1 MLLHK
6 HELYTHGQLKEMGF
20 NTRSPLNV
28 KRYPSSRATNN
39 VNGCTY
45 TTLSLG
51 FPPGTALRPLTLPRY
66 SKLVRNTEA
75 IIWNAPTATKPS
87 LKLEATTQTASQQL
101 VKAIELTKHTP
112 AWAKITVISRRT
124 LTHPAIT

>member
-6 HELYTHGQLKEMGF
+6 HELYTRGQLKEMGF

-66 SKLVRNTEA
+66 SNSSAAQKPLYGMPLLLRNR
-75 IIWNAPTATKPS
+75 
-87 LKLEATTQTASQQL
+87 
-101 VKAIELTKHTP
+101 H
-112 AWAKITVISRRT
+112 
-124 LTHPAIT
+124 